1 MRFKRPSD
9 FIIEE
14 WARQKKMTIED
25 FIKWIES
32 RPGWKKVK
40 RYWKILDKP

>member
-32 RPGWKKVK
+32 RPGWKNVK
-40 RYWKILDKP
+40 KFWKGLDKP